1 MPLFYLSHLTVQTRA
16 YIAAFINFIELSIF
30 IIMAELAEYE
40 TLIRHTVDLQ
50 LTVRAD
56 LVSLGAQLVSAA
68 IITPSQYQEIRNS
81 CTSIDKRAADLIGYV
96 QNKVHQNSQHY
107 DTFIGVLMSDQS
119 QYGDILAKLQETR
132 RKGPQG
138 M

>member
-1 MPLFYLSHLTVQTRA
+1 
-16 YIAAFINFIELSIF
+16 
-30 IIMAELAEYE
+30 MAELAEYE

-68 IITPSQYQEIRNS
+68 IITPSQYQEINS

-132 RKGPQG
+132 RKGPRG

>member
-1 MPLFYLSHLTVQTRA
+1 
-16 YIAAFINFIELSIF
+16 
-30 IIMAELAEYE
+30 MAEMAEYE

-50 LTVRAD
+50 LAVKAD
-56 LVSLGAQLVSAA
+56 LVSLGAELVSAG
-68 IITPSQYQEIRNS
+68 IITPSQYQETRNS
-81 CTSIDKRAADLIGYV
+81 YRSVDDRAANLVGYV
-96 QNKVHQNSQHY
+96 QNKVHQNPQHY